1 MYPFGRMRSNV
12 GPGSRLAVSMIA
24 AVLLIAPA
32 TIATA
37 QDGGAVLAEGDYVSF
52 NGELRYVCG
61 SDVCRFTYTM
71 SDPRLSGDGEAPID
85 KGCSLDSTCWMGG
98 EVTISNDGGAWQGRW
113 VGFIVEGVRHD
124 HMAWLEGSGDYEGWS
139 YVAVHRDVEGDQHYE
154 DVRGLLYRGD
164 LPPSVADGLL
174 APASEVVTSDT

>member
-1 MYPFGRMRSNV
+1 MYRLREMRSGV
-12 GPGSRLAVSMIA
+12 GRGSSLAASMIA

-32 TIATA
+32 TTVTA
-37 QDGGAVLAEGDYVSF
+37 QDGGPALAEGDYVVF
-52 NGELRYVCG
+52 TGELTYNCG

-85 KGCSLDSTCWMGG
+85 LGCSAGDTCWMGG

-113 VGFIVEGVRHD
+113 VGFIVEGVQHD
-124 HMAWLEGSGDYEGWS
+124 HMAWMEGTGDSEGWS
-139 YVAVHRDVEGDQHYE
+139 YVAVHSDGDGDQRYE

-164 LPPSVADGLL
+164 LPPSVADGPL
-174 APASEVVTSDT
+174 PPPSEMDASE